1 MSETNNVSNCKNKIF
16 ALLLLRWF
24 QSSWR
29 GVRQICRKINDFSA
43 GDNCILVTVCKK
55 LDRKS
60 WIIACLIYIYIWRG
74 VFKISF
80 SISYFKV
87 IQRNVRCLGKDMKIG
102 WASQEDRA
110 FSQRFQ
116 LIGIKDSLKCFCE
129 ENRGFSTHNCDQKQY
144 VFRWRLWWFFSVTYD
159 SQRSSESCIWLL

>member
-1 MSETNNVSNCKNKIF
+1 MVPILLERGTSNLQKNQ
-16 ALLLLRWF
+16 WF
-24 QSSWR
+24 FCWR
-29 GVRQICRKINDFSA
+29 SLYFGYK
-43 GDNCILVTVCKK
+43 
-55 LDRKS
+55 KS

-87 IQRNVRCLGKDMKIG
+87 IQRNVRCVGKDMKIG
-102 WASQEDRA
+102 WASQEDRS

-116 LIGIKDSLKCFCE
+116 LIGIKDPLKCFCE
-129 ENRGFSTHNCDQKQY
+129 ENCGFSTHNCDQKQY

-159 SQRSSESCIWLL
+159 SQRSSESCIWIFFF